1 MLPGSNFPRICK
13 AWKAKHWQGSNVP
26 EFPKA
31 LASMRSAD
39 LLETHPCR
47 CLTSGFTCF
56 WEVRSPLM
64 FSDLRLPSL
73 HDPPY
78 RNKLGWISGE
88 GGLIAATRL

>member
-47 CLTSGFTCF
+47 CFDFRIYMFLGSSIPADVFGSEAAQLT
-56 WEVRSPLM
+56 
-64 FSDLRLPSL
+64 
-73 HDPPY
+73 
-78 RNKLGWISGE
+78 
-88 GGLIAATRL
+88 